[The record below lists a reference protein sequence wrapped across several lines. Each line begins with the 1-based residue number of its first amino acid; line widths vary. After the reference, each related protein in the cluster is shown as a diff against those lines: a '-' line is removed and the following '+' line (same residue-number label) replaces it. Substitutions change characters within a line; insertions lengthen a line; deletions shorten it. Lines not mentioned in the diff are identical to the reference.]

1 MALICVVSSDGE
13 CLGSALRRGRAPTRC
28 TTKREQG
35 LSSCFT
41 KGRGFRVVSTEVGE
55 WGEQGR
61 GREGFPFA
69 GTADP
74 LLHSLVSKLCRGKAN
89 KKMHIAQ
96 AFKTSKLSFSNLGWC
111 WIDAS
116 MSWALA
122 ASWASWLSSHPMCGS
137 TNLGALNPCVA
148 VLPAGRALLVTCQC
162 ISILHALPQII

>member
-1 MALICVVSSDGE
+1 M
-13 CLGSALRRGRAPTRC
+13 GSAWAQLCAVGGHPQDVPQS
-28 TTKREQG
+28 REQG

-69 GTADP
+69 GTADS

-96 AFKTSKLSFSNLGWC
+96 AFKTSKLSFSDLGWC

-116 MSWALA
+116 MGWALA
-122 ASWASWLSSHPMCGS
+122 ASWASWISSHPRCGS

-148 VLPAGRALLVTCQC
+148 MLPAGRALLVMCQC